1 MKVTRLLAALLGAA
15 ALSLMS
21 CGEPAPLAPRPA
33 SLLLGSGPTGLLRC
47 SPLAADSVTQTIGP
61 DGGTLYVGPHS
72 LTVPAGAL
80 DAPVSIT
87 AVAPSDTVNQ
97 GRFQPAGLS
106 FQRPASLTMS
116 YANCDLLGSLLP
128 KQIAYTTDLLVILD
142 YLPSI
147 DNFFAQRVTGH
158 LQHFSTYAVAW

>member
-1 MKVTRLLAALLGAA
+1 MKVTRLLAALLGGAA
-15 ALSLMS
+15 VALLS
-21 CGEPAPLAPRPA
+21 CGDPAPLAPRP
-33 SLLLGSGPTGLLRC
+33 SGLILPPPTGLLQC
-47 SPLAADSVTQTIGP
+47 TPLPADSVTQTIGP
-61 DGGTLYVGPHS
+61 DGGTLYVGAHS

-97 GRFQPAGLS
+97 VRFQPEGLQ

-116 YANCDLLGSLLP
+116 YANCNLLGSLLP

-147 DNFFAQRVTGH
+147 DSLLAQRVTGQ